1 LKRLPLYAIVFCIAA
16 PLAAS
21 AAQVSPQTSGF
32 PGDVGRLLDGVPL
45 PDDQKPP
52 RPKFPARADGPSMDL
67 ALAAARAAV
76 KACDGYSIAVS
87 IVDSAGMPKL
97 FYVPDTTAGFHAYT
111 ALRKANTARVFDKP
125 TSAVAALAKDDS
137 AIAARVRGD
146 GNLLAFA
153 GGVPLWS
160 RDQLIG
166 AIGVSGAEPSSVDE
180 RCALAAAEVIEDQLN

>member
-1 LKRLPLYAIVFCIAA
+1 LAPYLVALCTA
-16 PLAAS
+16 PLLAA
-21 AAQVSPQTSGF
+21 ATVGPQNSGF
-32 PGDVGRLLDGVPL
+32 PGDYGRLFDGLPL
-45 PDDQKPP
+45 PDGPKPP
-52 RPKFPARADGPSMDL
+52 RPKFPPRADGPGVEL

-87 IVDSAGMPKL
+87 VVDSAGMPKL

-125 TSAVAALAKDDS
+125 TSAVAALARGDPS
-137 AIAARVRGD
+137 LAARIRGD

-153 GGVPLWS
+153 GGVPLWA

-180 RCALAAAEVIEDQLN
+180 RCALAAAEVVEDQLN